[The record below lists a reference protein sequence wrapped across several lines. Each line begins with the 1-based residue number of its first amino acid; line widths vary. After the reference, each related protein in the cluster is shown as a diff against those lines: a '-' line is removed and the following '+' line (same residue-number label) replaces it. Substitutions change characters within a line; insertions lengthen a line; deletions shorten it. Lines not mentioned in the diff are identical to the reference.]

1 MKNIISILSIIF
13 LFSCNNS
20 NKNDLKSILDEK
32 IRYRGDIG
40 GGQFVNFN
48 YNDIIGSVK
57 LDTIPENLN
66 ISEFISRYGKQ
77 GEVKIVDTE
86 KISIPYSTKM
96 NDVDICCSYDTTII
110 FSEILNNKKY
120 IMIPRQYIS
129 KGDNFIFSFNTIFEV
144 ISPKSDY
151 TKKRIDLDL
160 PMWGLKIGDYIDK
173 NEIDSSIE
181 KDEISTTKYQFLKK
195 DRSIKIS
202 TLEFENSNKLLI
214 THIEKEDLTETEFNN
229 FIDYIKSKYPYIVI
243 NKTIENKNTIST
255 KYEIH
260 YYGLYIRFV
269 FSDFNMRYTDLKTYR
284 FEISDSYTTTKRII
298 ENEGKK
304 FIYKQGF
311 KVE

>member
-260 YYGLYIRFV
+260 YYGLYICFV
-269 FSDFNMRYTDLKTYR
+269 F
-284 FEISDSYTTTKRII
+284 
-298 ENEGKK
+298 
-304 FIYKQGF
+304 
-311 KVE
+311 